1 MNRKMPELFILP
13 NPEAAA
19 FYTTKALDGENAGVD
34 LFVPNDVEFAPGE
47 RKMVSMGVRAVMV
60 DWKKFANY
68 WMLPRSSMSKTGL
81 MMMNSVGVIDK
92 SYRGELIAALWN
104 TTNDTVK
111 VAAGQRLV
119 QIVARDMDDI
129 KLVTVVDELPGSV
142 SERGEG
148 GFGSTGL

>member
-1 MNRKMPELFILP
+1 MPELFILP
-13 NPEAAA
+13 NPEAAS
-19 FYTTKALDGENAGVD
+19 FYENKTMNGENAGVD

-47 RKMVSMGVRAVMV
+47 RKMVSMGVRAVMI
-60 DWKKFANY
+60 DWKNMANY
-68 WMLPRSSMSKTGL
+68 WMLPRSSISKTGL

-104 TTNDTVK
+104 TTHQTVK
-111 VAAGQRLV
+111 VERGQRLV

-129 KLVTVVDELPGSV
+129 KSLTVVNVLPI

-148 GFGSTGL
+148 GFGSTGK

>member
-1 MNRKMPELFILP
+1 MPDLFLLP
-13 NPEAAA
+13 NAEAAP
-19 FYTTKALDGENAGVD
+19 FYTNKTFDGENAGVD

-60 DWKKFANY
+60 DWKKMSNY
-68 WMLPRSSMSKTGL
+68 WMLPRSSISKTGL

-104 TTNDTVK
+104 STDQTVK
-111 VAAGQRLV
+111 VQKGQRLV

-129 KLVTVVDELPGSV
+129 KNLTVVDKLPE

-148 GFGSTGL
+148 GFGSTGI

>member
-1 MNRKMPELFILP
+1 
-13 NPEAAA
+13 
-19 FYTTKALDGENAGVD
+19 
-34 LFVPNDVEFAPGE
+34 
-47 RKMVSMGVRAVMV
+47 
-60 DWKKFANY
+60 
-68 WMLPRSSMSKTGL
+68 MLPRSSMSKTGL
-81 MMMNSVGVIDK
+81 MLMNSVGVIDK

>member
-1 MNRKMPELFILP
+1 MPELFLLP
-13 NPEAAA
+13 NPEAAT
-19 FYTTKALDGENAGVD
+19 FYTTKTFNGENAGVD
-34 LFVPNDVEFAPGE
+34 LFVPNDVFFAPGE
-47 RKMVSMGVRAVMV
+47 RKMVSMGVRAVMI
-60 DWKKFANY
+60 DWKNTANY

-104 TTNDTVK
+104 TTTETVK
-111 VAAGQRLV
+111 VEKGQRLV

-129 KLVTVVDELPGSV
+129 KSLTVVDKLPT

-148 GFGSTGL
+148 GFGSTGK

>member
-1 MNRKMPELFILP
+1 MPELFILP
-13 NPEAAA
+13 NPEAAS